1 MKYGRAVKISGT
13 GMYVPP
19 RVVTNDELAK
29 LMDTSDEWIQQ
40 RSGIKERRYVDDDT
54 SPTDLA
60 EKACL
65 AAMEKAGVTG
75 ADIDLLVVA
84 TLSPEHFFPGNSAFL
99 QERLGMGTA
108 PAMDVRCQC
117 TGFLYAL
124 NVGELFVSSGQYERV
139 LVVGVEIHSRG
150 VEFATRGRDVAVL
163 FGDGAGAVLLEPAT
177 EENQGF
183 LSMRLHA
190 QGKHADKLWV
200 DAPGMA
206 HAPTMITNDMLEEG
220 MQFPKMDGR
229 FVFKNA
235 VTRMPEVIREGL
247 AESNVSIDDVDF
259 FLFHQ
264 ANMRIN
270 EFVGSQLKVP
280 PEKTYNNIQKY
291 GNCSAASIPICLAEC
306 VDSGKIKRGDLV
318 AMTGFGSGFTW
329 GTALVRF

>member
-13 GMYVPP
+13 GMHVPP
-19 RVVTNDELAK
+19 KVVTNDDLAK

-40 RSGIKERRYVDDDT
+40 RSGIKERRYVDDGVT
-54 SPTDLA
+54 PTDIA
-60 EKACL
+60 EKAAL
-65 AAMEKAGVTG
+65 AALEKAGLKG
-75 ADIDLLVVA
+75 SDIDLLVVA

-99 QERLGMGTA
+99 QERLGMGVA
-108 PAMDVRCQC
+108 PALDVRCQC

-124 NVGELFVSSGQYERV
+124 NVGQLFVGSGQYNRV
-139 LVVGVEIHSRG
+139 MVVGVEIHSRG

-163 FGDGAGAVLLEPAT
+163 FGDGAGAVILEPA
-177 EENQGF
+177 EENEQGF
-183 LSMRLHA
+183 LSMHLHA
-190 QGKHADKLWV
+190 EGKFADKLWV

-206 HAPTMITNDMLEEG
+206 HAPTMITDAMLQEG

-247 AESNVSIDDVDF
+247 AENDLSIDDVDF

-270 EFVGSQLKVP
+270 EFVAGQLKVP
-280 PEKTYNNIQKY
+280 AEKTYNNIQKY